1 MQNTS
6 LQWGWMYSQVLIQ
19 PYTIMPLRIR
29 EMIIVLSIYQG
40 IIVCKKI
47 LIMSNS
53 LISDWILTK
62 GASNGAISA
71 FDVQS
76 IQSLTNQCSFDGTE
90 YCTCSISNFKQLA
103 IYFCNKKF
111 KINCLFSPFCVDIYW
126 YVSIFIC
133 NVAQIYYHP
142 VFVRR
147 HGKTRYRRLGGPG
160 RGDTR

>member
-1 MQNTS
+1 
-6 LQWGWMYSQVLIQ
+6 MYSQVLIQ

-111 KINCLFSPFCVDIYW
+111 KLIVCFLHSVYVRYILICEHFYLPRSADILSP
-126 YVSIFIC
+126 S
-133 NVAQIYYHP
+133 
-142 VFVRR
+142 VR
-147 HGKTRYRRLGGPG
+147 PSAW
-160 RGDTR
+160 